1 MQVLLSV
8 GVRFAEGH
16 SVGQRFEIGSVEV
29 HLELIACLR
38 VEAWFDMDS
47 GDVRVDVHDE
57 HGAGVTLEDVQV
69 VEIKLAVLT
78 CERGIEVM
86 RHSNTSFRQY
96 GVTGLLHEGRYLVSC
111 ELDRLPSKAAEALLL
126 LTTVFSVAH
135 PRAMRATLP
144 IELQHP
150 T

>member
-1 MQVLLSV
+1 PCPDPDAICAGRLARSSFQHELAGCGVVTRLGTSESAHLQVLSAT

-38 VEAWFDMDS
+38 VEAWLNMNS

-57 HGAGVTLEDVQV
+57 HSTGVALKDVQV

-78 CERGIEVM
+78 CERSIEVM
-86 RHSNTSFRQY
+86 RHSNT
-96 GVTGLLHEGRYLVSC
+96 
-111 ELDRLPSKAAEALLL
+111 
-126 LTTVFSVAH
+126 
-135 PRAMRATLP
+135 
-144 IELQHP
+144 
-150 T
+150 

>member
-1 MQVLLSV
+1 MES
-8 GVRFAEGH
+8 GSPEGH

-47 GDVRVDVHDE
+47 GDVRVDIHGE
-57 HGAGVTLEDVQV
+57 HSAGVALEDVQV

-86 RHSNTSFRQY
+86 RHNHTSFREY
-96 GVTGLLHEGRYLVSC
+96 GGRLSGKILHYYDV
-111 ELDRLPSKAAEALLL
+111 
-126 LTTVFSVAH
+126 
-135 PRAMRATLP
+135 
-144 IELQHP
+144 
-150 T
+150 

>member
-1 MQVLLSV
+1 MHLQVLLSV

-47 GDVRVDVHDE
+47 GDVRVDVHDK
-57 HGAGVTLEDVQV
+57 HGTGVTLEEVQV

-86 RHSNTSFRQY
+86 RHSNTSFREIRREATRQNI
-96 GVTGLLHEGRYLVSC
+96 
-111 ELDRLPSKAAEALLL
+111 ALL
-126 LTTVFSVAH
+126 
-135 PRAMRATLP
+135 
-144 IELQHP
+144 
-150 T
+150 